1 MGKTKFPEVDNRL
14 FNRVYICHLC
24 GSKIKA
30 DAIKVKQKKIK
41 CRNCKSTQLR
51 KIHKERKV

>member
-1 MGKTKFPEVDNRL
+1 MVKTKLPEVENRL
-14 FNRVYICHLC
+14 FNRVFVCQHC

-30 DAIKVKQKKIK
+30 DLIKVKENKIR
-41 CRNCKSTQLR
+41 CRNCKSKQLR